1 MKKVITYGTY
11 DLFHRGH
18 YNILKRAKE
27 YGDYLIVGVTSES
40 YDIERGKLSV
50 HDSLK
55 TRMDNVLATGFA
67 DEVIIEEYLGQKI
80 RDIMNYN
87 VDTLVI
93 GSDWMGKFDHL
104 NKYCEVVY
112 LERTKNISST
122 QIRQDS
128 ENNYMAG
135 IIADGLSD
143 MGVVEES
150 KYVSGINIE
159 KVYSEDIEVAE
170 KFCHK
175 YEISSYEHS
184 LDEFLDGLNIVV
196 VQTDVARRYD
206 LIKKCL
212 TEYKHVICSA
222 PASLDYDKQKE
233 LIELSKAN
241 GVALFENITTLYL
254 RAFMQLLWMTQG
266 DVIGNTLSVKCSI
279 SAENLTHKNSMLDM
293 TTLAI
298 SVIVKLLGVDYKPIH
313 QKNINS
319 EDGSTKYTSLGME
332 YENSFGFVEIGQGIE
347 IENQLT
353 IIGDKATI
361 IVKDDWWN
369 TGYFELKSCGERH
382 VKKSSFNFEGTG
394 FRYTLQELLV
404 MLNDKRSECTR
415 LFAYESLAVVKA
427 LNSIKLD

>member
-50 HDSLK
+50 HDSLR

-128 ENNYMAG
+128 ENNYTAG
-135 IIADGLSD
+135 IIVDGLSD
-143 MGVVEES
+143 IGVVSES

-159 KVYSEDIEVAE
+159 KVYSEDTLLAE
-170 KFCHK
+170 KFCDK
-175 YEISSYEHS
+175 YEISSFENS
-184 LDEFLDGLNIVV
+184 MDKFLDGLNIVL
-196 VQTDVARRYD
+196 VQTDVSRRYD
-206 LIKKCL
+206 IIKKCL
-212 TEYKHVICSA
+212 NEHKHVICSA

-233 LIELSKAN
+233 LIELSKEN

-279 SAENLTHKNSMLDM
+279 SAENLAYKNSMLDM

-298 SVIVKLLGVDYKPIH
+298 SVIVKLLGVDYESIH
-313 QKNINS
+313 QKNINAK
-319 EDGSTKYTSLGME
+319 DGSTKYITLDFE
-332 YENSFGFVEIGQGIE
+332 YKNSFGFIEIGEGIE
-347 IENQLT
+347 LENQLT

-361 IVKDDWWN
+361 VVKDDWWN
-369 TGYFELKSCGERH
+369 TGYFELKHCGERH